1 MKCSIL
7 WRTESLYGIQVS
19 FVVLQTEEPE
29 KFLHLTAYGL
39 LSTDVFLLYTDRY
52 NKNTSAVG
60 LIPKNKA
67 VI

>member
-1 MKCSIL
+1 M
-7 WRTESLYGIQVS
+7 YGIQVS

>member
-7 WRTESLYGIQVS
+7 WKTERLYGIQVS

-29 KFLHLTAYGL
+29 KFLQLTAYGL

-60 LIPKNKA
+60 LGPKYKE